1 MSRFMITASLKKEGK
16 KLTYRCF
23 TDKVNPTVVYI
34 ERKLKNTDAK
44 IVVYKS
50 LYGDMD
56 ENFMLPDVTLYP
68 SLSEFRDAIKE
79 ETKYENQL

>member
-1 MSRFMITASLKKEGK
+1 MKKEGK
-16 KLTYRCF
+16 KLAYRCF
-23 TDKVNPTVVYI
+23 TDKVNSTVVYI
-34 ERKLKNTDAK
+34 ERKLKNTGAK
-44 IVVYKS
+44 VAVYKS